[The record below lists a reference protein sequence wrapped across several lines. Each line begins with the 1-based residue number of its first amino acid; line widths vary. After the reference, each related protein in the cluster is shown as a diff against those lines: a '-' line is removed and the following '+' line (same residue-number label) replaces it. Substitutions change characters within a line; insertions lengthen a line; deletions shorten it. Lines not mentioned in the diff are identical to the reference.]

1 MGMFM
6 RRFLILFPI
15 FGVLLSLSLKGT
27 DDEANAYIRE
37 AESLRKDKSFVS
49 AAEQYLAAAKFADS
63 PVLQANAIQ
72 NASLCYRNA
81 KRYGK
86 EFDCLERL
94 LKQYI
99 SFVDFERAVTRE
111 YEIANDFYN
120 GHRDVVYSWLPFIK
134 DADRTAEIYEA
145 ALKNAACTNLSA
157 EARLRLGDLYISR
170 NETEKAV
177 TVYRQIISFNPN
189 TREARYASLELIKLY
204 LERARRGDGDGA
216 WTRMAITSLKDFLEQ
231 HPDDPEAPWARKAL
245 DEANALDAARV
256 YALGRYYHRTGRDD
270 LARRYLVRVIRTHGA
285 GKESIPS
292 ERLLA
297 EIDKTYVPPDESVPR
312 EAPYEYKFERHTIP
326 LEHNPI
332 MVVPEN
338 SDGKWL
344 LPIRDLSADIHADS
358 REPVSPG
365 KVDLNDF

>member
-1 MGMFM
+1 M
-6 RRFLILFPI
+6 RRFLILLPL
-15 FGVLLSLSLKGT
+15 FGVFFALTLRGS
-27 DDEANAYIRE
+27 DEEANAYIRE
-37 AESLRKDKSFVS
+37 AESLKKDKSFVS
-49 AAEQYLAAAKFADS
+49 AAEKYLAAAKFADT
-63 PVLQANAIQ
+63 PVIQANAIQ

-81 KRYGK
+81 KLYGK

-99 SFVDFERAVTRE
+99 SFVDFERAVMRE

-134 DADRTAEIYEA
+134 DADRTTEIYEA
-145 ALKNAACTNLSA
+145 ALKNAACTDLSP
-157 EARLRLGDLYISR
+157 EARLRLGDLYLTK
-170 NETEKAV
+170 NETEKAIAA
-177 TVYRQIISFNPN
+177 YRQILTLHAG
-189 TREARYASLELIKLY
+189 TREARYAALELARLY

-216 WTRMAITSLKDFLEQ
+216 WTRMAMAALKDFLEK
-231 HPDDPEAPWARKAL
+231 HPNDPEAPWAKKAL
-245 DEANALDAARV
+245 DEVNALDAARV

-285 GKESIPS
+285 SEQSIPS

-297 EIDKTYVPPDESVPR
+297 EIDKTYVPPDENAPR
-312 EAPYEYKFERHTIP
+312 EAPYEHKFDRHTIP
-326 LEHNPI
+326 MERNPI

-338 SDGKWL
+338 SEGKWL
-344 LPIRDLSADIHADS
+344 LPIRDLAPDIHVDS
-358 REPVSPG
+358 REAVPPG

>member
-1 MGMFM
+1 M
-6 RRFLILFPI
+6 RRFLILLPL
-15 FGVLLSLSLKGT
+15 FGILLPLSLCGT
-27 DDEANAYIRE
+27 DDEANSYIRE
-37 AESLRKDKSFVS
+37 AESLKKDKSFIS

-63 PVLQANAIQ
+63 PVVQANAIQ

-81 KRYGK
+81 KLYGK

-99 SFVDFERAVTRE
+99 SFVDFERAVMRE

-145 ALKNAACTNLSA
+145 ALKNASCTNLSP
-157 EARLRLGDLYISR
+157 EARLRLGDLYVSK
-170 NETEKAV
+170 NETEKAIAM
-177 TVYRQIISFNPN
+177 YRQILSLHAG
-189 TREARYASLELIKLY
+189 TREARYASLELSRLY

-216 WTRMAITSLKDFLEQ
+216 WTRMAMVSLKDFLEQ
-231 HPDDPEAPWARKAL
+231 HPKDPEAPWARKAL
-245 DEANALDAARV
+245 EEVYELDSARV
-256 YALGRYYHRTGRDD
+256 YALARYYHRTGRDD
-270 LARRYLVRVIRTHGA
+270 LARRYLVRVIRTYGA
-285 GKESIPS
+285 SEQSIPS

-297 EIDKTYVPPDESVPR
+297 EIDKTYVPPDDDASR
-312 EAPYEYKFERHTIP
+312 EAPYEYEFTRHTIP
-326 LEHNPI
+326 AERNPI

-344 LPIRDLSADIHADS
+344 LPIRDLAPDIHTDS
-358 REPVSPG
+358 REVVPPG
-365 KVDLNDF
+365 KVDLNEF